1 MELTFLIGRILYGGF
16 FVVMGMNH
24 FTKFS
29 AMAGYASSKRVPFPS
44 VAVVVTGL
52 MIVFGGLGIVTGVY
66 VQLAVLLIVIF
77 LFFVTITMHNFWA
90 VNDGQE
96 KMLQMVHFLKT
107 LALLGAGLM
116 MLPIPGPW
124 SYGIF

>member
-1 MELTFLIGRILYGGF
+1 MEFAFLIGRILYGGF
-16 FVVMGMNH
+16 FIVMGMNH
-24 FTKFS
+24 FTKFR
-29 AMAGYASSKRVPFPS
+29 AMAGYASSKRVPFPQVGVLVS
-44 VAVVVTGL
+44 GL

-77 LFFVTITMHNFWA
+77 LFFVSIMMHNFWA
-90 VNDGQE
+90 IADEQE
-96 KMLQMVHFLKT
+96 KMLQMVHFLKN

-116 MLPIPGPW
+116 MLSIPGPW

>member
-16 FVVMGMNH
+16 FIVMGMNH
-24 FTKFS
+24 FTKFR
-29 AMAGYASSKRVPFPS
+29 AMAGYASSKGVPFPKIG
-44 VAVVVTGL
+44 VLVTGL

-66 VQLAVLLIVIF
+66 VQFAVLLIATF
-77 LFFVTITMHNFWA
+77 LFFVTIMMHNFWA
-90 VNDGQE
+90 IADEQE
-96 KMLQMVHFLKT
+96 KMLQMIHFLKN

-116 MLPIPGPW
+116 MLSIPGPW